1 MGILPVH
8 LFVIYMP
15 GSQGGQKGAS
25 DPLNNR
31 VTDGCESPCG
41 CWESKPGL
49 LEVQPVLLNAEPHA
63 NAQTHFDWFLYQKE
77 EEKEEE
83 EGGKKQIQIF
93 SVYISD
99 CFIIAEL
106 QII

>member
-1 MGILPVH
+1 M
-8 LFVIYMP
+8 FVIYMP
-15 GSQGGQKGAS
+15 GSQGCQKRVS

-31 VTDGCESPCG
+31 VTDGCESPYG

-63 NAQTHFDWFLYQKE
+63 NAQTHFDWFCTKT
-77 EEKEEE
+77 KRRKKRRR
-83 EGGKKQIQIF
+83 GKKKQIQIF
-93 SVYISD
+93 SVCISD